1 MSQRKKRFRFGLV
14 HILFLLFLAINFLP
28 DNGQPDEYRFY
39 LIGFAAILE
48 LLVILTTCFL
58 SEKAANTVADVI
70 SAIYVL
76 FIVWTLAT
84 VKFGLLR
91 PALFPPFG
99 KVLWQIIDD
108 WKEILDNILYS
119 VSSVLYGYLLALVAG
134 LFLGLF
140 ISASYR
146 LRNSFVY
153 INKFFAS
160 IPPIVYV
167 PYGIALLPTLRSVSI
182 FVIFLAGFWPIFGGT
197 ISGVSNIDKEIIDSA
212 KVLNVSGP
220 KMLFRVLLPAALPEI
235 FFGCMQGLSM
245 SFIMLAAAE
254 MVGGRKGL
262 GYYVKSYSMLGDYT
276 RTIAGVL
283 IIGIVVILITFLFN
297 LVRKRVVR
305 WK

>member
-1 MSQRKKRFRFGLV
+1 MMKRVGKWNKLV
-14 HILFLLFLAINFLP
+14 HVLFLLFIAVNFLP
-28 DNGQPDEYRFY
+28 DKGQPDEYRMY
-39 LIGFAAILE
+39 LIGFTVILE
-48 LLVILTTCFL
+48 VIVVQTGCFA
-58 SEKAANTVADVI
+58 SRKAANTVADVI

-99 KVLWQIIDD
+99 KVIWQIIDD
-108 WKEILDNILYS
+108 RKELLEHIICS
-119 VSSVLYGYLLALVAG
+119 VSSIFYGYFLALATG

-160 IPPIVYV
+160 IPPVVYV

-182 FVIFLAGFWPIFGGT
+182 FVIFLAGFWPIFGST
-197 ISGVSNIDKEIIDSA
+197 ISGVSNIDREVINSA
-212 KVLNVSGP
+212 KVLDVSGP
-220 KMLFRVLLPAALPEI
+220 KMLFRVLLPAAMPEI

-245 SFIMLAAAE
+245 SFIMLTAAE
-254 MVGGRKGL
+254 MVGGRQGL

-283 IIGIVVILITFLFN
+283 MIGVVVVLITLLFN
-297 LVRKRVVR
+297 VVRKRFIR

>member
-1 MSQRKKRFRFGLV
+1 MNRKWHKLV
-14 HILFLLFLAINFLP
+14 HLLFCLFLAVNLLP
-28 DNGQPDEYRFY
+28 DKGQPDEYRFY

-48 LLVILTTCFL
+48 IIVLLTGRFASGKT
-58 SEKAANTVADVI
+58 SDTVADVI

-76 FIVWTLAT
+76 LIVWTLAT
-84 VKFGLLR
+84 VKLGLLR

-99 KVLWQIIDD
+99 KVIWQIIDD
-108 WKEILDNILYS
+108 REELLSHIGCS
-119 VSSVLYGYLLALVAG
+119 VSSILEGYFLALVSA
-134 LFLGLF
+134 LLLGLF

-160 IPPIVYV
+160 IPPVVYV

-182 FVIFLAGFWPIFGGT
+182 FVIFLAGFWPIFGAT
-197 ISGVSNIDKEIIDSA
+197 ISGVSNIDREIIDSA
-212 KVLNVSGP
+212 RALDVSGR
-220 KMLFRVLLPAALPEI
+220 KMLFRILLPAALPEI

-245 SFIMLAAAE
+245 SFIMLTAAE
-254 MVGGRKGL
+254 MVGGRQGL

-276 RTIAGVL
+276 RTIGGVL
-283 IIGIVVILITFLFN
+283 MIGIVVVLITFVFN
-297 LVRKRVVR
+297 SVKKRFIR

>member
-1 MSQRKKRFRFGLV
+1 MDKERKWFKLV
-14 HILFLLFLAINFLP
+14 HILFCLFLVVNFLP
-28 DNGQPDEYRFY
+28 DKGQADEYWMY
-39 LIGFAAILE
+39 LAGFAVILE
-48 LLVILTTCFL
+48 VIVLLSGFFL
-58 SEKAANTVADVI
+58 SGRAANTIADVI

-91 PALFPPFG
+91 PALFPPLGRVF
-99 KVLWQIIDD
+99 WQIIADGE
-108 WKEILDNILYS
+108 KLFENIRYS
-119 VSSVLYGYLLALVAG
+119 VSTILYGYFLALIIG
-134 LFLGLF
+134 LLLGLF

-146 LRNSFVY
+146 LRKSFVY

-182 FVIFLAGFWPIFGGT
+182 FVIFLAGFWPIFGAT
-197 ISGVSNIDKEIIDSA
+197 ISGVSNIDREIIDSA
-212 KVLNVSGP
+212 KVLNVSGY

-254 MVGGRKGL
+254 MVGGRQGM
-262 GYYVKSYSMLGDYT
+262 GYYVKSYSILGDYT
-276 RTIAGVL
+276 RTITGVL
-283 IIGIVVILITFLFN
+283 MIGVVVVLITFIFN
-297 LVRKRVVR
+297 MVKKRFIR

>member
-1 MSQRKKRFRFGLV
+1 MMKRKRKWLKLV
-14 HILFLLFLAINFLP
+14 HILFLVLLAVNFLP
-28 DNGQPDEYRFY
+28 DKGQPDEHWMY
-39 LIGFAAILE
+39 LVGFAVILE
-48 LLVILTTCFL
+48 VIVLMSECFL
-58 SEKAANTVADVI
+58 SERTAETIADVI
-70 SAIYVL
+70 SSIYVL

-99 KVLWQIIDD
+99 RVFWQIIADRE
-108 WKEILDNILYS
+108 KLFENIRYS
-119 VSSVLYGYLLALVAG
+119 VSTILQGYFLALFVG
-134 LFLGLF
+134 LILGLF
-140 ISASYR
+140 ISTSYR

-167 PYGIALLPTLRSVSI
+167 PYGIALLPTLRSVSV
-182 FVIFLAGFWPIFGGT
+182 FVIFLAGFWPIFGAT
-197 ISGVSNIDKEIIDSA
+197 ISGVSNIDREIIDSA
-212 KVLNVSGP
+212 RVLNISGP

-254 MVGGRKGL
+254 MVGGNKGM
-262 GYYVKSYSMLGDYT
+262 GYYVKSYSILGDYT

-283 IIGIVVILITFLFN
+283 MIGVIVVLITFIFN
-297 LVRKRVVR
+297 AVKKRIIR

>member
-1 MSQRKKRFRFGLV
+1 MNRPGKWSKLV
-14 HILFLLFLAINFLP
+14 HVLFCVLLLINLLP
-28 DNGQPDEYRFY
+28 DKGQPDEYWAY
-39 LIGFAAILE
+39 LAGFAVILE
-48 LLVILTTCFL
+48 IIVILSQCFL
-58 SEKAANTVADVI
+58 SVKASNTVADVV

-99 KVLWQIIDD
+99 RVLWQIIDD
-108 WKEILDNILYS
+108 RLELLDHIRAS
-119 VSSVLYGYLLALVAG
+119 VSSILCGYSLALVTA

-160 IPPIVYV
+160 IPPVVYV

-182 FVIFLAGFWPIFGGT
+182 FVIFLAGFWPIFGAT
-197 ISGVSNIDKEIIDSA
+197 ISGVSHIDREIINSA
-212 KVLNVSGP
+212 KVLNISGP

-245 SFIMLAAAE
+245 SFIMLTAAE
-254 MVGGRKGL
+254 MVGGRQGL

-283 IIGIVVILITFLFN
+283 MIGVVVVLITLLFN
-297 LVRKRVVR
+297 AVKKRVIR

>member
-1 MSQRKKRFRFGLV
+1 MNQKKKWFKLV
-14 HILFLLFLAINFLP
+14 HILFLVFLAINLLP
-28 DNGQPDEYRFY
+28 DKGQPDEYRFY
-39 LIGFAAILE
+39 LIGFASILE
-48 LLVILTTCFL
+48 VVVILVGCFF
-58 SEKAANTVADVI
+58 SEKAYNTVGDVV

-76 FIVWTLAT
+76 FILWTLAT

-99 KVLWQIIDD
+99 KVFWQIIEDR
-108 WKEILDNILYS
+108 EELINNIIYS
-119 VSSVLYGYLLALVAG
+119 VSSILYGYFLALVIG

-167 PYGIALLPTLRSVSI
+167 PYAIALLPTLRSVSI
-182 FVIFLAGFWPIFGGT
+182 FVIFLAAFWPIFGST
-197 ISGVSNIDKEIIDSA
+197 ISGVSNIDQEIIDSA

-254 MVGGRKGL
+254 MVGGRQGL

-283 IIGIVVILITFLFN
+283 IIGVVVILITFLFN
-297 LVRKRVVR
+297 LIRKRVVR

>member
-1 MSQRKKRFRFGLV
+1 MDRAKKYFKLV
-14 HILFLLFLAINFLP
+14 HILFCLLIVVILLPDIGEPDEHWIYLLGLAVILEVIVVLTSCFLP
-28 DNGQPDEYRFY
+28 RS
-39 LIGFAAILE
+39 AA
-48 LLVILTTCFL
+48 V
-58 SEKAANTVADVI
+58 TVADVI
-70 SAIYVL
+70 STIYVL

-91 PALFPPFG
+91 RALFPPFG
-99 KVLWQIIDD
+99 RVFWQIVDD
-108 WKEILDNILYS
+108 GQELLSNIMYS
-119 VSSVLYGYLLALVAG
+119 VSTIMYGYFLALIAG
-134 LFLGLF
+134 LVLGLF

-182 FVIFLAGFWPIFGGT
+182 FVIFLAGFWPIFGAT
-197 ISGVSNIDKEIIDSA
+197 ISGVTNIDREIINSA
-212 KVLNVSGP
+212 KVLHVSGP
-220 KMLFRVLLPAALPEI
+220 KMLFRVLMPAALPEI

-254 MVGGRKGL
+254 MVGGRDGI
-262 GYYVKSYSMLGDYT
+262 GYYVKSYSILGDYT

-283 IIGIVVILITFLFN
+283 MIGVVVVLITFLFTA
-297 LVRKRVVR
+297 VRKRFIR